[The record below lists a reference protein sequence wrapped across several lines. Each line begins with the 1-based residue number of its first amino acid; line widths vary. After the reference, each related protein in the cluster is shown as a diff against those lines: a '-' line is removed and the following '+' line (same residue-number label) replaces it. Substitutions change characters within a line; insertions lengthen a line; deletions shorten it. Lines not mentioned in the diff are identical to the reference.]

1 MKESKRVASVYAP
14 YAADDPDY
22 DLRLALYREHDAHI
36 PDYGVAKHDH
46 LREMFDAGLEAE
58 RLDSQCYQALILGCL
73 HPDSLTRPTLDQIA
87 EVMGISAA
95 EAYKKA
101 KAAII
106 DIGSY
111 YGGLEPDQ
119 SSFLKQRLDTQ
130 ALLTGVMEETYYYRL
145 YPSVA
150 KNKVLSLPEPKPSKP
165 SNAPV
170 APKAS
175 VAIQKPKPVTS
186 PPVLK
191 PSPVSHD
198 EFKENTKLRNRFDLP
213 KIIVSER
220 RFLADDG
227 LTQELFEFARRTNT
241 PMQLKIISA
250 GHFRRK
256 DKRMSY
262 ESLATH
268 FESYAEDIKGLEQ
281 MGLKALWNA
290 LNDNGLESLQNF
302 VKGLMPVE
310 ASAPVETA
318 VPKADE
324 PKKPSR
330 LRQQMA
336 AKKLAKRARKGPP
349 SKPAVQRILP
359 RAQTPH
365 DWLLY
370 DIFK

>member
-1 MKESKRVASVYAP
+1 VASVYAP

-130 ALLTGVMEETYYYRL
+130 ALLTGVME
-145 YPSVA
+145 
-150 KNKVLSLPEPKPSKP
+150 
-165 SNAPV
+165 
-170 APKAS
+170 
-175 VAIQKPKPVTS
+175 
-186 PPVLK
+186 
-191 PSPVSHD
+191 
-198 EFKENTKLRNRFDLP
+198 FDLP

-281 MGLKALWNA
+281 MGLKAL
-290 LNDNGLESLQNF
+290 SLPSGRE
-302 VKGLMPVE
+302 KGLHLSLPFNAFCRERKRRMIGCFTISLSKLYSLPVI
-310 ASAPVETA
+310 
-318 VPKADE
+318 
-324 PKKPSR
+324 
-330 LRQQMA
+330 Q
-336 AKKLAKRARKGPP
+336 PP
-349 SKPAVQRILP
+349 P
-359 RAQTPH
+359 RTRSP
-365 DWLLY
+365 L
-370 DIFK
+370 

>member
-1 MKESKRVASVYAP
+1 MKESERVASVYAP

-73 HPDSLTRPTLDQIA
+73 YPDSLTRPTLDQIA
-87 EVMGISAA
+87 EVMGISAT

-101 KAAII
+101 KTAII

-119 SSFLKQRLDTQ
+119 SSFL
-130 ALLTGVMEETYYYRL
+130 
-145 YPSVA
+145 
-150 KNKVLSLPEPKPSKP
+150 P

-256 DKRMSY
+256 DKRMSH